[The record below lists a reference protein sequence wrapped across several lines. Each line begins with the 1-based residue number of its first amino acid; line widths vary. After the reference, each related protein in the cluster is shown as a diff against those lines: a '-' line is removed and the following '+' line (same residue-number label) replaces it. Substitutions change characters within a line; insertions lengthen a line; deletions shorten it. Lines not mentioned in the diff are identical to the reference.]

1 MPKPMPMRTVQ
12 GTRTKKIINLVRWRY
27 NHKTDEWLHLQD
39 ILVFCT
45 VRRNDIVIQR
55 QYDSVPLRFSN
66 KTGELIN
73 KQVHET
79 DLYSYSVDLETLRKY
94 EPDPYCLS

>member
-1 MPKPMPMRTVQ
+1 MPKPVSIQ
-12 GTRTKKIINLVRWRY
+12 GTKTRKIINLVRWRY
-27 NHKTDEWLHLQD
+27 DYKHDEWVHLQD

-45 VRRNDIVIQR
+45 IRRKDITVKR

-73 KQVHET
+73 KQIHET
-79 DLYSYSVDLETLRKY
+79 DLYSYSVDIETLQSY
-94 EPDPYCLS
+94 EPTTYA